1 MEEKLTS
8 SLERDR
14 FIKYVG
20 IIIEK
25 VEPGYALG
33 KLEIKDYHLNG
44 ADVIQGGAIFTLAD
58 FTFAAAAN
66 AHGRV
71 TLGLNANISFYKAS
85 RGKVLYAEA
94 KEVSATKRTASYVV
108 EVFNEDRELI
118 ALLTATGYRKDEAIQ
133 VDIVK

>member
-1 MEEKLTS
+1 MEEKIAS

-14 FIKYVG
+14 FVKYVG
-20 IIIEK
+20 VVIEK

-66 AHGRV
+66 AHGQV

-85 RGKVLYAEA
+85 RAQVLYAEA
-94 KEVSATKRTASYVV
+94 KEVSATKRTSSYIV
-108 EVFNEDRELI
+108 EVYNENKELI
-118 ALLTATGYRKDEAIQ
+118 ALLTATGYKKNEPIQ
-133 VDIVK
+133 VDIIK